1 MRRWEGE
8 KVRRWEHPLDYE
20 LCIMNYELKEMKI
33 IYNKLIPM
41 KGYKAVNLFGVL
53 FAREGARLT
62 AEDIR
67 HEEIHT
73 AQMRE
78 TLYVVFYIWYAAEW
92 LARFI
97 GNGLKAH
104 LAYRNVVFERE
115 AYCNQQDAG
124 YMDKRKAWDFL
135 KFYKKEYSYEGK

>member
-1 MRRWEGE
+1 M
-8 KVRRWEHPLDYE
+8 HYE
-20 LCIMNYELKEMKI
+20 LLIEKKMKI

-78 TLYVVFYIWYAAEW
+78 TLYVGFYLWYVMEW
-92 LARFI
+92 LVRFI
-97 GNGLKAH
+97 GNGFKWH
-104 LAYRNVVFERE
+104 EAYRALLFERE
-115 AYCNQQDAG
+115 AYGHQGEEG
-124 YMDKRKAWDFL
+124 YLEKRELWSFIKHM
-135 KFYKKEYSYEGK
+135 

>member
-1 MRRWEGE
+1 
-8 KVRRWEHPLDYE
+8 
-20 LCIMNYELKEMKI
+20 MKI

-62 AEDIR
+62 ADDIR

-78 TLYVVFYIWYAAEW
+78 TLYGSSNRVLLSFLLHVEYRRCTM
-92 LARFI
+92 AR
-97 GNGLKAH
+97 
-104 LAYRNVVFERE
+104 R
-115 AYCNQQDAG
+115 
-124 YMDKRKAWDFL
+124 
-135 KFYKKEYSYEGK
+135 

>member
-1 MRRWEGE
+1 
-8 KVRRWEHPLDYE
+8 
-20 LCIMNYELKEMKI
+20 MKT
-33 IYNKLIPM
+33 IYNDIIPF

-78 TLYVVFYIWYAAEW
+78 TLYLGFYLWYALEW
-92 LARFI
+92 LVRLVC
-97 GNGLKAH
+97 NGFKAH
-104 LAYRNVVFERE
+104 RAYRAVSFERE
-115 AYCNQQDAG
+115 AYANQDDMQYLAGRRHYSFLG
-124 YMDKRKAWDFL
+124 YMSG
-135 KFYKKEYSYEGK
+135 KEA